1 LQKNISVGTSGYTYS
16 WNKGGSNKF
25 KWYIEQGF
33 NSVEINGSFY
43 RFPASSWVTKW
54 KSSLPKDFVFSIK
67 VHRAITHYSKLG
79 AKSIQ
84 LWDRFQKT
92 LSLMEKN
99 ISYWLLQMP
108 SNFRFTLE
116 NIHKIKDFERNTR
129 LGNSAVMEFRD
140 ASWWRKKAIEELEAI
155 GVSFC
160 SVDAPQLPKTL
171 VTINKTIY
179 LRLHGST
186 EWYNY
191 MYSEDE
197 LHKILMRIKRRK
209 AEKNAIFLNNDH
221 GMLSNGLYLLEHL
234 RAFSSP
240 NDKV

>member
-1 LQKNISVGTSGYTYS
+1 LEKNISVGTSGYTYT
-16 WNKGGSNKF
+16 WNKGGSKKF
-25 KWYIEQGF
+25 KWYTEQGF

-43 RFPASSWVTKW
+43 RFPGSSWVTKW
-54 KSSLPKDFVFSIK
+54 KSDLPKGFVFSIK

-79 AKSIQ
+79 PNSIQ
-84 LWDRFQKT
+84 LWNRFKKP
-92 LSLMEKN
+92 LSLIEKN

-116 NIHKIKDFERNTR
+116 NIHKIKDFESKTR

-140 ASWWRKKAIEELEAI
+140 ASWWRREAIEELEAI
-155 GVSFC
+155 GVAFC
-160 SVDAPQLPKTL
+160 SVDAPQLPKKL

-191 MYSEDE
+191 VYSREE
-197 LHKILMRIKRRK
+197 LDKILTRIKRKK
-209 AEKNAIFLNNDH
+209 ADRNAIYLNNDH
-221 GMLSNGLYLLEHL
+221 GMLKNGLYLVEHL
-234 RAFSSP
+234 
-240 NDKV
+240 